1 MLTPDVRLEGFTA
14 EDWQRFVSLWQPR
27 ASPEREPVRARGGVI
42 VVHDGAR
49 VRKVLSTRHGRVDP
63 SFAWPRPL
71 GELAAEHEA
80 SWALAAKTGALE
92 ELMERFG
99 ARAKRSDDVVAQSL
113 SLVNIVRELMNE
125 GQIESWPRRLK
136 GIPVPSENMVRRA
149 LDSVCADGNAIALG
163 LFKDGELWTA
173 FVARRKGMGFDV
185 LAGPDELR
193 PAMGLLS
200 GDWRR
205 DFSHLVR
212 AIEDRYAELSLGC
225 FAEVDV
231 FRALQMDGRAGAWS
245 KAVAMREVALSP
257 IPMAVGVALGVDST
271 RYAFEG
277 LRRVAPLI
285 DPFGVMEPLMRSVRE
300 RVGNATDKDLTAILG
315 FSPLEALRALL
326 KRD

>member
-14 EDWQRFVSLWQPR
+14 EDWQRFTSLWQPR
-27 ASPEREPVRARGGVI
+27 ASPEREATRARGGVI
-42 VVHDGAR
+42 VIHDGAQ
-49 VRKVLSTRHGRVDP
+49 VRKVLSTRHGRVAP

-71 GELAAEHEA
+71 GELAAEHEC
-80 SWALAAKTGALE
+80 SWALAAHTGALE
-92 ELMERFG
+92 EVMERFG
-99 ARAKRSDDVVAQSL
+99 ARAKRADDVVTQAL
-113 SLVNIVRELMNE
+113 SLVNVVRELMNE

-163 LFKDGELWTA
+163 LFKDGDLWTA

-277 LRRVAPLI
+277 LRKVAPLI
-285 DPFGVMEPLMRSVRE
+285 DPFGLMEPLMRSVRE